1 MDLNHLVGGAVN
13 GAILAL
19 IAVAVPRFTRHILAA
34 VLVVAGLFYVR
45 FALEAHAGGA
55 WLAAE
60 LAGVGIYGFA
70 AVRGVRGSAWWLVA
84 GWALHPV
91 WDVALHWAGPGRAFA
106 PAWYTTSCLT
116 WDLMVAG
123 VAALAI
129 LVGTHLTDAP
139 AAKRA
144 PARVSPLRPSAA
156 CGCATCTC
164 AATGA
169 LAA

>member
-1 MDLNHLVGGAVN
+1 MNLDHLVGGAVN
-13 GAILAL
+13 GAIFAL
-19 IAVAVPRFTRHILAA
+19 VAVAIPRFSRQILAA
-34 VLVVAGLFYVR
+34 ALVVAALFYVG
-45 FALEAHAGGA
+45 FALEAQSSAP

-60 LAGVGIYGFA
+60 LAGVGIYGYA

-84 GWALHPV
+84 GWAMHPA
-91 WDVALHWAGPGRAFA
+91 WDVALHASLPAGALA

-116 WDLMVAG
+116 FDLMVAG

-139 AAKRA
+139 AQLA
-144 PARVSPLRPSAA
+144 PARVSPLRPSADS
-156 CGCATCTC
+156 GGVDCTC

>member
-1 MDLNHLVGGAVN
+1 MDLNLLVGGAVY
-13 GAILAL
+13 GTIMAL
-19 IAVAVPRFTRHILAA
+19 IAVAAPRFTRPILAA
-34 VLVVAGLFYVR
+34 ALVVAGLFYVG
-45 FALEAHAGGA
+45 FALQAHAGGA

-60 LAGVGIYGFA
+60 LAGVGIYGCA
-70 AVRGVRGSAWWLVA
+70 ARRGVRGSAWWLVA

-106 PAWYTTSCLT
+106 PEWYTTSCLG
-116 WDLMVAG
+116 WDLMVGG

-129 LVGTHLTDAP
+129 LVGTHLTDAS
-139 AAKRA
+139 AKPA
-144 PARVSPLRPSAA
+144 PARISPLRPSTG
-156 CGCATCTC
+156 CTCATCTC